1 MKGRN
6 MDCDYDTDKVDEMT
20 LALVYLTTVK
30 DKHECR
36 AWKTLDWDTLNRL
49 HQKGY
54 VSDPKSK
61 AKSVVLSEEAARLSE
76 ELFNKHFGL
85 TR

>member
-1 MKGRN
+1 

-30 DKHECR
+30 DKHECS